1 MSVTVE
7 VPREVLRRIKQIEIK
22 ARVLADENLMGR
34 YRSVFRGWGLEF
46 EEVREYEAGDDIRSI
61 DWNVTARMDAP
72 YIKKFR
78 EERELTVILAV
89 DVSASSWFGTVEISK
104 RGLAVDVAAL
114 LAFAALRSND
124 RVALLLFSD
133 GIELYLP
140 PRKGRDHLLRLVR
153 ELVLRQPKRTSTD
166 IAAAAEFIA
175 KVAKKRSVV
184 FFISDFL
191 DEGYEASVRIIGRKH
206 DVVGVTLDDPREKEL
221 PAVGVV
227 GLEDAETGE
236 VRYIDTGSRKIRERY
251 ALAAIERREARLQAF
266 GRMGIDRVELS
277 TDRPYVAPLIAL
289 FKQRGK
295 RR

>member
-1 MSVTVE
+1 MPATAE
-7 VPREVLRRIKQIEIK
+7 VPREVLRKIKQIEIK

-78 EERELTVILAV
+78 EERELSVILAV
-89 DVSASSWFGTVEISK
+89 DVSASSWFGTVETSK
-104 RGLAVDVAAL
+104 RGLAADVAAL

-153 ELVLRQPKRTSTD
+153 ELVLRQPRRTSTN
-166 IAAAAEFIA
+166 IASAAEFIA

-184 FFISDFL
+184 FLISDFL

-236 VRYIDTGSRKIRERY
+236 VRYIDTGSRKVRERY
-251 ALAAIERREARLQAF
+251 ALAAIDRRETRLRAF

-277 TDRPYVAPLIAL
+277 TDRPYVAALIAL
-289 FKQRGK
+289 FKQRSK